1 MPASV
6 HRRTME
12 SAPPRVHDSPSTP
25 GPASVSLRRPVWP
38 SQDQSTNARLSL
50 TCLEMLFSVSHAAP
64 SSAAA
69 TPAGSAGP
77 GSGASRSRETPR
89 RSARRPRDSSRTLGS
104 SVTRDASPPENREVG
119 GAACC
124 HEGRVRGVPPGHR
137 PEGVHDGVVQDP
149 LDPAQLTSPTI
160 ENRRVHRGG
169 STRGGQGVT
178 VLGRATEHPR
188 GHRDQHPHGQGDG
201 AHGEEG
207 RSVEGNGVAGMV
219 MPHEGH
225 GHCDQC
231 QGGHGGVAHLQ
242 EDAQREGGQV
252 QPQRKDGVPGQPSA
266 DSAELRNRQRSQ
278 RHRQQEVPRPAV
290 GGSSRMR
297 RNQHR
302 AGQGRSRGGPQA
314 AKAEQGPQPQ

>member
-1 MPASV
+1 MLGDVVQRLPCSPLK
-6 HRRTME
+6 RRRH
-12 SAPPRVHDSPSTP
+12 S
-25 GPASVSLRRPVWP
+25 RRQGRAGVGGEQVQGNPEEIRP
-38 SQDQSTNARLSL
+38 TSEGFEQDAGIVL
-50 TCLEMLFSVSHAAP
+50 TGDV
-64 SSAAA
+64 
-69 TPAGSAGP
+69 
-77 GSGASRSRETPR
+77 
-89 RSARRPRDSSRTLGS
+89 
-104 SVTRDASPPENREVG
+104 SPPENREVG

-149 LDPAQLTSPTI
+149 LDPAQLASPTI

-178 VLGRATEHPR
+178 VLGCATQHPR

-201 AHGEEG
+201 AHREEG

-225 GHCDQC
+225 GHCDKR

-252 QPQRKDGVPGQPSA
+252 QPQRKHRVPGQPSA
-266 DSAELRNRQRSQ
+266 DRAELRNRQRSQ
-278 RHRQQEVPRPAV
+278 RHRQQEVPGPAV
-290 GGSSRMR
+290 GARHECGVTSTE
-297 RNQHR
+297 QDKADPGR
-302 AGQGRSRGGPQA
+302 AAGGP
-314 AKAEQGPQPQ
+314 G